1 MQRARIQTVLLM
13 ASMTMA
19 VACDQKRQ
27 TSRSEPGAHEG
38 SSGVEKLKQDAKD
51 AVTATRAY
59 LIQQK
64 EQLEKTLGNKMTDFE
79 KQLSDLKSKPAG
91 LGDQAKAEWSN
102 TLAQLQQK
110 KQVAAKKLEQLKN
123 STTDKWQDFK
133 SGAEA
138 AVADLEKGLKEAF
151 ARSKEEDKTG
161 RQ

>member
-1 MQRARIQTVLLM
+1 VR
-13 ASMTMA
+13 
-19 VACDQKRQ
+19 
-27 TSRSEPGAHEG
+27 
-38 SSGVEKLKQDAKD
+38 KLKQDAKD

-79 KQLSDLKSKPAG
+79 KQLSDLKSKPAR

-161 RQ
+161 RH

>member
-1 MQRARIQTVLLM
+1 MRHRFQSILLLT
-13 ASMTMA
+13 SVTMA
-19 VACDQKRQ
+19 VACDQDRQ
-27 TSRSEPGAHEG
+27 TSPSQPRSSGASG
-38 SSGVEKLKQDAKD
+38 GVEKLKQDAKD